1 MNAKQ
6 TSLALAAVAAL
17 LAGCTKNPFETPS
30 TSNGLSDLEIASV
43 NSVQTRAVI
52 DGTTFP
58 QTGHIGLFLFKDE
71 GATTLYAESGCSNV
85 DYSYDSSKS
94 KWTANPSIK
103 VGSTSGYLYGYYPY
117 TAGTLEKP
125 VVVTAIPIASSL
137 NGDDVMYAS
146 KQTTPVTD
154 KTAASTSIVMNHAL
168 ARIALTVKKSN
179 YTGAALLTN
188 IKFTNGA
195 GTKDEDKVKISASGT
210 LNAVDG
216 SITATRAESVS
227 FAVSGDSQTISTSGT
242 LHECLLVPSASVD
255 ARQDVMLTLTIDNI
269 DKSVTLSG
277 DNGVTIKSG
286 VKSTVTLTL
295 SDTGLTVSS
304 VSIVDWGNG
313 TSSTG
318 SIGEDL

>member
-17 LAGCTKNPFETPS
+17 LAGCSKNPFETPS

-43 NSVQTRAVI
+43 NSVQTRTVI
-52 DGTTFP
+52 SGTTFP
-58 QTGHIGLFLFKDE
+58 QAGHIGLFLFKDE
-71 GATTLYAESGCSNV
+71 AATTPYADGCANV

-137 NGDDVMYAS
+137 NGDDVMYAT
-146 KQTTPVTD
+146 KQATPVTD

-255 ARQDVMLTLTIDNI
+255 ALQDVTLTLTIDNI

-286 VKSTVTLTL
+286 VKSTVKLTL